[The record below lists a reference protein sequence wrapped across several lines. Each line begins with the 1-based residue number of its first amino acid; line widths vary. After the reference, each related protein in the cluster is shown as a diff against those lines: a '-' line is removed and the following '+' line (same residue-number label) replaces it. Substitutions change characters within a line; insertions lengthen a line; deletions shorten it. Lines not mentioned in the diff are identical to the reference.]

1 MEKQHRIAHIY
12 GYAVCLVTVITF
24 LISVTS
30 LVNAIIDRGDP
41 LHVVI
46 FSRSGTPSLA
56 SFENYKM
63 DVLKSPQKEA
73 AYVPDDQTLHTM
85 YEAAKAEKIQSVQH
99 RTRRAIIVDS
109 MLIVFCVVLFGTH
122 WRWMRK
128 LSKAEA

>member
-12 GYAVCLVTVITF
+12 GYAVCLVTVITI
-24 LISVTS
+24 LISVTD

-41 LHVVI
+41 LHVTE

-63 DVLKSPQKEA
+63 DVLKSPAKES
-73 AYVPDDQTLHTM
+73 AYVPDEQTLHAM
-85 YEAAKAEKIQSVQH
+85 YEAARTDKIQSVQH
-99 RTRRAIIVDS
+99 RTRRSIIVDS
-109 MLIVFCVVLFGTH
+109 LLIALCVVLFGTH

-128 LSKAEA
+128 LAKTEA